1 MLNQEADFDIPKEAL
16 DRLNLIL
23 ATPADQPFSSV
34 VLNGRSQSI
43 TSSSLSIWLKSRLQ
57 WNENL
62 YPALDFSACPQNN
75 IKRVSNTDSALLVTN
90 TCRETILVDDAKLTG
105 IGNAYIA
112 NCSDCAIYI
121 SVPLTHV
128 SIIGCV
134 DCEIVMMAV
143 TGAITITFSEKVT
156 IRAVTAHI
164 RLENVID
171 TQLFIHTCRVPLLTG
186 DTRGIVIA
194 PFNVVWSGH
203 EELLIQRT
211 TLHPDSSHATLWSQP
226 VCACLSESPYVLLQ
240 PVKYRLVHFPYFG
253 SQQGPRS
260 LAVCLPQV
268 YSDSLQDKINQLSD
282 LKREL
287 FALRDESNITKVNAI
302 LSGHFR
308 DWLTSTGKTKLMVDL
323 IKQKM

>member
-1 MLNQEADFDIPKEAL
+1 LVQDTDFDVPKEAL
-16 DRLNLIL
+16 DRLDLII
-23 ATPADQPFSSV
+23 ATTTDQPFSSV
-34 VLNGRSQSI
+34 VLSGRSKSI
-43 TSSSLSIWLKSRLQ
+43 KSSALSVRIKSMLQ
-57 WNENL
+57 WDENR
-62 YPALDFSACPQNN
+62 YPPLDFNSSPFNN
-75 IKRVSNTDSALLVTN
+75 IKRVSNTDGALLVSN
-90 TCRETILVDDAKLTG
+90 ICKESILIDDTKLMG
-105 IGNAYIA
+105 IRNSYIV
-112 NCSDCAIYI
+112 NCSDCVIYV

-143 TGAITITFSEKVT
+143 TGAVTVTLSEKVI

-171 TQLFIHTCRVPLLTG
+171 TQLFIHASRVPLLTG

-226 VCACLSESPYVLLQ
+226 VCACLSESPYILLQ
-240 PVKYRLVHFPYFG
+240 PCKYRLVFFPHFG
-253 SQQGPRS
+253 SQGPPS

-268 YSDSLQDKINQLSD
+268 YSDALQEKMNQVSN
-282 LKREL
+282 LKREIV
-287 FALRDESNITKVNAI
+287 ALRDETSLTKVNAI

-308 DWLTSTGKTKLMVDL
+308 DWLVSNGKTKLMVDL